1 MPKKFGNHCKRYLTG
16 LIYTMVSQIKQNF
29 LKFLR
34 LACFEMVINDYI
46 HMSNHPAIFW
56 PVSAESGNSVKKD
69 QKWQKMETGV
79 KTKIL
84 FNKKCPK

>member
-1 MPKKFGNHCKRYLTG
+1 
-16 LIYTMVSQIKQNF
+16 
-29 LKFLR
+29 
-34 LACFEMVINDYI
+34 MVINDNE

-56 PVSAESGNSVKKD
+56 PVSAKSGNSVKKG
-69 QKWQKMETGV
+69 QKLVLAPVGA